1 MPSFAPHTPEEIERM
16 LADLGLGR
24 LEDLYEVI
32 PSALLLSRP
41 LALPRGASEAE
52 ILDLMTSFAS
62 DNAPTRR
69 QLVSFAGG
77 GAYDH
82 DLSSAARALGQQASF
97 VTSYTPYQ
105 PEVAQGVLQALFEF
119 QTLVARLFG
128 VSVANA
134 SLYDGAASL
143 VEAANLAVGATKRRR
158 VLVSLGVN
166 PRYRQALATFGA
178 GSGLALE
185 WLALRDDDTT
195 VLAASDADA
204 AAVVVGYP
212 NFYGALEPLEEAVAF
227 ARARHALLVVVADPI
242 ALGLVRSPG
251 SYGADVVVAE
261 GQSLGLPLSFGGPYL
276 GLFGVRREHL
286 RLVPGRLVGET
297 VDLEGRRAFVTTL
310 RTREQDIRRER
321 ATSNVCTNQTLM
333 AIQAAIHLAW
343 LGKEGFA
350 EVARR
355 SFDGAHYLADRLT
368 ALGYPP
374 RAQRFVREFTISLGR
389 KASGV
394 VDALAD
400 HGFLAGVVPPEHP
413 DRLVVAATEARTKEQ
428 IDSFVDAFAKE
439 VK

>member
-212 NFYGALEPLEEAVAF
+212 NFYGALEPLEEAVD
-227 ARARHALLVVVADPI
+227 RKSVV
-242 ALGLVRSPG
+242 
-251 SYGADVVVAE
+251 
-261 GQSLGLPLSFGGPYL
+261 
-276 GLFGVRREHL
+276 
-286 RLVPGRLVGET
+286 
-297 VDLEGRRAFVTTL
+297 
-310 RTREQDIRRER
+310 
-321 ATSNVCTNQTLM
+321 
-333 AIQAAIHLAW
+333 
-343 LGKEGFA
+343 
-350 EVARR
+350 
-355 SFDGAHYLADRLT
+355 
-368 ALGYPP
+368 
-374 RAQRFVREFTISLGR
+374 
-389 KASGV
+389 
-394 VDALAD
+394 
-400 HGFLAGVVPPEHP
+400 
-413 DRLVVAATEARTKEQ
+413 
-428 IDSFVDAFAKE
+428 
-439 VK
+439 

>member
-1 MPSFAPHTPEEIERM
+1 M
-16 LADLGLGR
+16 LADLGLTR
-24 LEDLYEVI
+24 LEDLYRVI
-32 PSALLLSRP
+32 PSSLLLGRP
-41 LALPRGASEAE
+41 LAVPAGSSEAE
-52 ILDLMTSFAS
+52 VLDLMTGFAS
-62 DNAPTRR
+62 DNAPARR

-77 GAYDH
+77 GSYDH
-82 DLSSAARALGQQASF
+82 DLSAAARALGQQANF

-128 VSVANA
+128 VPVANA

-143 VEAANLAVGATKRRR
+143 VEAANLSVGATRRTR

-185 WLALRDDDTT
+185 WLALREDDTT
-195 VLAASDADA
+195 VLEASEEES

-212 NFYGALEPLEEAVAF
+212 NFYGALEPLEEAAAF
-227 ARARHALLVVVADPI
+227 ARARGALLVVVTDPI

-251 SYGADVVVAE
+251 SFGADVVVAE
-261 GQSLGLPLSFGGPYL
+261 GQPLGLPLSFGGPYL

-343 LGKEGFA
+343 LGKEGLV

-355 SFDGAHYLADRLT
+355 SFDGAHYLADRLST
-368 ALGYPP
+368 LGYRP
-374 RAQRFVREFTISLGR
+374 RAQRFVREFTISLGGD
-389 KASGV
+389 AAGL
-394 VDALAD
+394 VDALVD

-413 DRLVVAATEARTKEQ
+413 DRLVMAVTEARTREQ
-428 IDSFVDAFAKE
+428 IDAFVDAFAKE